1 MKRPDNTLIK
11 FKFVVKTYYRSV
23 QLGADDTHEVTGIKT
38 IKLFRSW
45 FRLMKNKKR
54 LLYGV
59 ARFADGETF
68 IWQNPNFVF
77 RGGWQ
82 RTRPP
87 RTTTTTTTT
96 NTPTTNG
103 NEQPYQITL
112 F

>member
-1 MKRPDNTLIK
+1 MKRPDNTLVK

-23 QLGADDTHEVTGIKT
+23 QLGAAPVHESAGVKT
-38 IKLFRSW
+38 LKLFRSW
-45 FRLMKNKKR
+45 FRLMKNRNR

-87 RTTTTTTTT
+87 RTTTTTT